1 MGKGREPV
9 AMLAERARLVR
20 VGLIASVA
28 SSALAGPAMAG
39 AADAAAEVDSNVIVV
54 TAQKREQ
61 DVQDVPISMTV
72 ASGQKLTT
80 MGIQDFNQLDRFVP
94 NFYVQTTPGNN
105 AFYIRGIGSTP
116 GNLAFEQT
124 VGLFVDGVYGGH
136 ARQFQAPFLDVA
148 RIEVMR
154 GPQGALVGKN
164 TSAGAISVISA
175 RPTFEL
181 QAAAEGSYEFEPG
194 GTRLY
199 GMVSGPISE
208 AVAVRVA
215 AQYEDYDGYIE
226 NLILGGKET
235 KRKTLFG
242 RASILVDSGGPV
254 DFLLKVEG
262 GHVDLTGTASE
273 QILTPD
279 DPDLKRSTGGF
290 PGFVDRDF
298 DNTNNL
304 NLTATANLEIG
315 EHVLTSISGYSSY
328 DFEKRLDADFG
339 PAPAFASSFA
349 EKFSQMSQE
358 LRLASP
364 ETGTV
369 EYIFGG
375 YFHVNDYDLLQTTL
389 IKFGPFNGESDRV
402 FRQENVVWSGFGN
415 VTWHMSETLR
425 LIGGLRYT
433 FDRKR
438 ANQTRQKTGVVL
450 PTWLATPLS
459 GQRTEREWDPSV
471 AVQWNATPEAMLY
484 ASYGQG
490 SKAGGF
496 VGAQATTTPA
506 QFQVESESA
515 ETFEVGAK
523 LALLDRRLR
532 INTALFRTDFRNLQ
546 VSSFDAVTTSF
557 ITSNAGKA
565 RSQGFEG
572 DMSFAITEGF
582 LLTGSLAYL
591 DAKFLDFPGAQCPYD
606 NLSCIPADNN
616 AAGRP
621 LPRSPKWSGTLSADL
636 TLPASDSLEF
646 NINAGMTFRS
656 FAYLEE
662 SYDPAAG
669 QDGHA
674 KFDLR
679 AAIRSADD
687 RWELAFLGKN
697 LTNEIT
703 ASHAFAT
710 PLAANVISKFI
721 QQPRSIAVQAKFR
734 Y

>member
-1 MGKGREPV
+1 MP
-9 AMLAERARLVR
+9 MLARQMYLIQT
-20 VGLIASVA
+20 GLMASVA
-28 SSALAGPAMAG
+28 SAALVAPAMAG
-39 AADAAAEVDSNVIVV
+39 QSTPVSSVDDGVIVV

-61 DVQDVPISMTV
+61 DVQDVPISMAV
-72 ASGQKLTT
+72 VSGQQLTT

-136 ARQFQAPFLDVA
+136 ARQFQAPFLDLA

-181 QAAAEGSYEFEPG
+181 EAAAEASYEFEPG
-194 GTRLY
+194 GTRLF
-199 GMVSGPISE
+199 GMVSGPITDV
-208 AVAVRVA
+208 VAVRVA

-226 NLILGGKET
+226 NLILGGDET
-235 KRKTLFG
+235 GRKALFG
-242 RASILVDSGGPV
+242 RASVLIDSGGPV
-254 DFLLKVEG
+254 DLLIKVEG
-262 GHVDLTGTASE
+262 GNVDLTGTASE
-273 QILTPD
+273 RILTPD
-279 DPDLKRSTGGF
+279 DPDLERSTGGF
-290 PGFVDRDF
+290 PGFVDKDF
-298 DNTNNL
+298 DDTNTL
-304 NLTATANLEIG
+304 NAVATANIKIG

-358 LRLASP
+358 LRLTSP
-364 ETGTV
+364 TTGAL
-369 EYIFGG
+369 EYIIGG
-375 YFHVNDYDLLQTTL
+375 YFHVNDYDLLQSTL
-389 IKFGPFNGESDRV
+389 IQFGPFNGRADRV
-402 FRQENVVWSGFGN
+402 FRQENTVWSGFGSA
-415 VTWHMSETLR
+415 TWHIAETFR
-425 LIGGLRYT
+425 LIGSLRYT
-433 FDRKR
+433 YERKV
-438 ANQTRQKTGVVL
+438 ANQTRQNTGVVL
-450 PTWLATPLS
+450 PTWITTPLS
-459 GQRTEREWDPSV
+459 GNRTEREWDPSV
-471 AVQWNATPEAMLY
+471 SVQWNAAPDVMLY

-496 VGAQATTTPA
+496 VGAQSTTTPA
-506 QFQVESESA
+506 QFEIEPENA
-515 ETFEVGAK
+515 ETFEIGAK
-523 LALLDRRLR
+523 LAVMERRLR
-532 INTALFRTDFRNLQ
+532 LNMALFRTDFQDLQ

-572 DMSFAITEGF
+572 DLSFAITEGF
-582 LLTGSLAYL
+582 LLVGSLAYL
-591 DAKFLDFPGAQCPYD
+591 DAKFLDFPGAQCPFD
-606 NLSCIPADNN
+606 DPGCVPANNN
-616 AAGRP
+616 AAGQP
-621 LPRSPKWSGTLSADL
+621 LPRSPKWSGTLNADL
-636 TLPASDSLEF
+636 TFPIGDSVEF
-646 NINAGMTFRS
+646 NVNGGMTFRS

-662 SYDPAAG
+662 SYNPAAG

-679 AAIRSADD
+679 AAVRSADQ

-710 PLAANVISKFI
+710 PLAAGVVSKFI
-721 QQPRSIAVQAKFR
+721 QQPRSIAVQAMFR

>member
-1 MGKGREPV
+1 
-9 AMLAERARLVR
+9 

-304 NLTATANLEIG
+304 NLTAIANLEIG

-438 ANQTRQKTGVVL
+438 ANQTRHKTGVVL

-572 DMSFAITEGF
+572 DLSFAITEGF

-606 NLSCIPADNN
+606 NLSCVPADNN

>member
-124 VGLFVDGVYGGH
+124 VGLFVDWVYGGH

-262 GHVDLTGTASE
+262 GQVDLTGTASE

-572 DMSFAITEGF
+572 DLSFAITEGF

-606 NLSCIPADNN
+606 NLSCVPADNN

>member
-572 DMSFAITEGF
+572 DLSFAITEGF

-606 NLSCIPADNN
+606 NLSCVPADNN

>member
-262 GHVDLTGTASE
+262 GQVDLTGTASE

-572 DMSFAITEGF
+572 DLSFAITEGF

-606 NLSCIPADNN
+606 NLSCVPADNN